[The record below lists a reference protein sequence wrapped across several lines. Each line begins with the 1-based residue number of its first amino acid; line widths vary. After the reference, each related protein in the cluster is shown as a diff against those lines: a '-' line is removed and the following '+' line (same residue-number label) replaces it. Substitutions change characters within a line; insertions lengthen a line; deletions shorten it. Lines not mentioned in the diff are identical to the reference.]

1 MVADDIV
8 GFCVDELNPFTPD
21 QEKVPPETFAVLNV
35 KSLPTQI
42 GVLLVI
48 VGAFGIAYTFVVI
61 GIDDGLVHPFTVT
74 VAL

>member
-21 QEKVPPETFAVLNV
+21 HENVPPVTFAELNV

-48 VGAFGIAYTFVVI
+48 VGRV
-61 GIDDGLVHPFTVT
+61 GLFLTST
-74 VAL
+74 

>member
-48 VGAFGIAYTFVVI
+48 VGRV
-61 GIDDGLVHPFTVT
+61 GLFLTST
-74 VAL
+74 